1 MNDAWSTPTARTIVP
16 AVPSAT
22 VLLLRERDGA
32 MEVMMVKRGAGAFF
46 GSALVFPGGKVD
58 AGDAHPGWDSFVEG
72 AEGLDREAIA
82 LRVAGWRE
90 VFEETGALPS
100 ACGTS
105 SDLAEDDIPFIERI
119 RLSNGKLPLGEM
131 VPFARW
137 ITPKVSPKRFDTWF
151 FLCALDSDEPLI
163 CDGWETVS
171 AEWLTPAMALEL
183 GEKGERNVIFPTR
196 CQLERLALSTSIADA
211 VTAAKQQPI
220 VTVEPKR
227 IERDGAYFVVIP
239 QDAGYPVTETSADRA

>member
-1 MNDAWSTPTARTIVP
+1 MNDAWKSPEAKTVVP
-16 AVPSAT
+16 AVPAAT

-58 AGDAHPGWDSFVEG
+58 EGDAHSGWDNFVDG
-72 AEGLDREAIA
+72 AADLDREQIA

-90 VFEETGALPS
+90 VFEETGALPAS
-100 ACGTS
+100 CATT
-105 SDLAEDDIPFIERI
+105 SDLASDDIPFIERI
-119 RLSNGKLPLGEM
+119 RLSGGRLPLDDM

-151 FLCALDSDEPLI
+151 YLCALDSDEPLV

-171 AEWLTPAMALEL
+171 AEWLTPAKALQL
-183 GEKGERNVIFPTR
+183 GESGERNVIFPTR
-196 CQLERLALSTSIADA
+196 CQLQRLGQSATIAEAL
-211 VTAAKQQPI
+211 AAARAQPI
-220 VTVEPKR
+220 VTIEPGRVK
-227 IERDGAYFVVIP
+227 RDGGYFVTIP
-239 QDAGYPVTETSADRA
+239 EGAGYPVTETPADRA

>member
-1 MNDAWSTPTARTIVP
+1 MNDAWKSPEAKTVVP
-16 AVPSAT
+16 AVPAAT

-58 AGDAHPGWDSFVEG
+58 AADAHPGWDNFVDG
-72 AEGLDREAIA
+72 AEDLERDHIA
-82 LRVAGWRE
+82 LRIAGWRE
-90 VFEETGALPS
+90 VFEETGALPAS
-100 ACGTS
+100 CARS

-119 RLSNGKLPLGEM
+119 RLSGGRLPLGDM
-131 VPFARW
+131 IPFARW

-151 FLCALDSDEPLI
+151 FLCALDSDEPLV

-171 AEWLTPAMALEL
+171 AEWLTPAKALEL

-196 CQLERLALSTSIADA
+196 CQLERLALSHSIDEA
-211 VTAAKQQPI
+211 VAAAKQQPI

-227 IERDGAYFVVIP
+227 TERDGAYFVTIP
-239 QDAGYPVTETSADRA
+239 TNAGYPVTETSADRA

>member
-1 MNDAWSTPTARTIVP
+1 MNDAWKTPEARTVVEAVP
-16 AVPSAT
+16 AAT
-22 VLLLRERDGA
+22 VLLLREREGA

-58 AGDAHPGWDSFVEG
+58 AGDAHPGWDGFV
-72 AEGLDREAIA
+72 ADAQALDRDQVA
-82 LRVAGWRE
+82 LRIAGWRE

-100 ACGTS
+100 SCTAT
-105 SDLAEDDIPFIERI
+105 SDLMEDDIPFIERI
-119 RLSNGKLPLGEM
+119 RLSGGQLPLGEM

-151 FLCALDSDEPLI
+151 FLCALDSDEPLV

-171 AEWLTPAMALEL
+171 AEWLTPARALEL
-183 GEKGERNVIFPTR
+183 GANGERNVIFPTR
-196 CQLERLALSTSIADA
+196 CQLERLGQSGTIADA
-211 VTAAKQQPI
+211 LAAAKAQPL

-227 IERDGAYFVVIP
+227 VVRDGAAFITIP
-239 QDAGYPVTETSADRA
+239 ADAGYPVTETSADRA

>member
-1 MNDAWSTPTARTIVP
+1 MNDAWSHPEARTIVP
-16 AVPSAT
+16 AVPAAT

-58 AGDAHPGWDSFVEG
+58 AADAHPGWDSFVAG
-72 AEGLDREAIA
+72 AEGLDRDDIA

-90 VFEETGALPS
+90 VFEETGALPAS
-100 ACGTS
+100 CGTS

-119 RLSNGKLPLGEM
+119 RLSGGALPLGEM

-171 AEWLTPAMALEL
+171 AEWLTPDKALEL
-183 GEKGERNVIFPTR
+183 GAKGERNVIFPTR

-211 VTAAKQQPI
+211 ISAAKQQPI
-220 VTVEPKR
+220 IAVEPKR
-227 IERDGAYFVVIP
+227 IERDGAYYVVIP
-239 QDAGYPVTETSADRA
+239 DNAGYPVTETSADRA